1 MYSSCNLFR
10 EFGKGKQVDQWL
22 KLFIRYNLSEQKYI
36 RSINF
41 FFSFSKNIINHFL
54 YYWDFIQQKFPNF
67 ILVKLVH
74 WDRHW
79 NGTLWLSLVK
89 TLFTLNK
96 VSCLIKFNLVFPKPF
111 DRRGFFL
118 IKNLLALR

>member
-41 FFSFSKNIINHFL
+41 FFHLAKISLTIFYITEIL
-54 YYWDFIQQKFPNF
+54 YNRSSQ
-67 ILVKLVH
+67 
-74 WDRHW
+74 
-79 NGTLWLSLVK
+79 
-89 TLFTLNK
+89 TLF
-96 VSCLIKFNLVFPKPF
+96 
-111 DRRGFFL
+111 
-118 IKNLLALR
+118 